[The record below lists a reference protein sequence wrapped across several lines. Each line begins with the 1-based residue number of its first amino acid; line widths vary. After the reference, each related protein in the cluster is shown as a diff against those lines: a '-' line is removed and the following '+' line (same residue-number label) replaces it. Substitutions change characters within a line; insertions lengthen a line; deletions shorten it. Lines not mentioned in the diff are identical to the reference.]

1 MEEPNELNETF
12 AFKDK
17 SGYAAFRAAIGC
29 RKSRGSQNT
38 FPSAAGPRPAA
49 ISGDGPLVSKG
60 KEIHVAEKQDAGGG
74 NIAAAAN
81 LI

>member
-17 SGYAAFRAAIGC
+17 
-29 RKSRGSQNT
+29 KSRGSQNT